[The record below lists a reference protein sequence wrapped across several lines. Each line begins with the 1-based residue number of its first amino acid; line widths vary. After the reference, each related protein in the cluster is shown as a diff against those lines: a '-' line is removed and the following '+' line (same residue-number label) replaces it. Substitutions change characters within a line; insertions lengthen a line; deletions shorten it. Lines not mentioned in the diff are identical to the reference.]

1 MRLRVEQAADRPAI
15 HDIHRS
21 AFETPAE
28 ARLVDE
34 LRTAGAVCLSLVAER
49 DGLPAGHVLYSPVT
63 IADQECGA
71 IGLAPVAVRP
81 EFQKQGIGTA
91 LIRESL
97 RLCRQSGYQSV
108 CVLGHPEFYRRFGFR
123 SAGEFGLSCEY
134 DVPPEV
140 FMVLELQ
147 PDSLRHRSGVIRY
160 HPLFRDL

>member
-1 MRLRVEQAADRPAI
+1 MRVREEVTADRSAI

-34 LRTAGAVCLSLVAER
+34 LRAAGAVSLSLVAER
-49 DGLPAGHVLYSPVT
+49 NGLPAGHVLYSPVT
-63 IADQECGA
+63 IADQECAA
-71 IGLAPVAVRP
+71 IGLAPVAVLP
-81 EFQKQGIGTA
+81 EFQRQGIGTA

-97 RLCRQSGYQSV
+97 RLCRQHGYQSV
-108 CVLGHPEFYRRFGFR
+108 CVLGHPEFYSRFGFR
-123 SAGEFGLSCEY
+123 PAAEFGLTCEY
-134 DVPPEV
+134 DVPAEA

-147 PDSLRHRSGVIRY
+147 PDSLRQCSGVVRY